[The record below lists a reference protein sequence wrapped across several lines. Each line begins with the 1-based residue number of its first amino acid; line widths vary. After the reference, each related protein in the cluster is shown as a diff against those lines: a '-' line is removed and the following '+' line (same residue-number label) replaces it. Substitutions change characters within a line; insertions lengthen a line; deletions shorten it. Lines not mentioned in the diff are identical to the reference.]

1 MPFHETDAKKEILE
15 LLSQAED
22 LEAFLRFLRYC
33 ADNLRRNASVQAI
46 WQSYHQHHSTG
57 K

>member
-22 LEAFLRFLRYC
+22 PEAFLRFLRYC

>member
-15 LLSQAED
+15 LISCAE
-22 LEAFLRFLRYC
+22 EPEEFLRFLQYC
-33 ADNLRRNASVQAI
+33 ADNLRRNDSVQAI
-46 WQSYHQHHSTG
+46 WKSYHQHHDTG